1 MARNT
6 CRSLKY
12 SLTSDV
18 VQIIA
23 SLTGIFSLLRSLTD
37 SNKLS
42 NNLNEFS
49 LLSLEVQQSSSDIV
63 FIYLFLVVLGVHC
76 WVQAFSSCG
85 KQGLLSCCRARALGH
100 VGSVV
105 LVHRLSC
112 PVVCGIFPDLGSNPC
127 PLHWQEDSYPICH
140 QESPVTV
147 FGQRTYLLEE
157 VSSSRK
163 WKEVFYQPNTPI

>member
-1 MARNT
+1 M
-6 CRSLKY
+6 KY

-49 LLSLEVQQSSSDIV
+49 LLSLGVQQSSSDIV

-76 WVQAFSSCG
+76 
-85 KQGLLSCCRARALGH
+85 
-100 VGSVV
+100 
-105 LVHRLSC
+105 
-112 PVVCGIFPDLGSNPC
+112 
-127 PLHWQEDSYPICH
+127 
-140 QESPVTV
+140 
-147 FGQRTYLLEE
+147 
-157 VSSSRK
+157 
-163 WKEVFYQPNTPI
+163 

>member
-1 MARNT
+1 M
-6 CRSLKY
+6 KY

-76 WVQAFSSCG
+76 
-85 KQGLLSCCRARALGH
+85 
-100 VGSVV
+100 
-105 LVHRLSC
+105 
-112 PVVCGIFPDLGSNPC
+112 
-127 PLHWQEDSYPICH
+127 
-140 QESPVTV
+140 
-147 FGQRTYLLEE
+147 
-157 VSSSRK
+157 
-163 WKEVFYQPNTPI
+163 